1 MVETAAPRPALAGRR
16 GQDPAVMDARGPGS
30 FFCDHPGR
38 YALSLAGALGT
49 AGYAAVQARK
59 AESGRTRWWALA
71 GLTATQAVGM
81 AASRRRARA
90 AGDGNRQSP
99 RHVDQSNRRA
109 WSPDGYAAR
118 ADVPVG
124 SG

>member
-1 MVETAAPRPALAGRR
+1 MAETTAPRPALAGRR
-16 GQDPAVMDARGPGS
+16 GQDPAGMNARGPGA
-30 FFCDHPGR
+30 FFCDHPGL

-49 AGYAAVQARK
+49 AGYAAVEARN

-90 AGDGNRQSP
+90 AGDGNR
-99 RHVDQSNRRA
+99 RRGCGFEA
-109 WSPDGYAAR
+109 GSR
-118 ADVPVG
+118 ATPTSCVG
-124 SG
+124 STPIP